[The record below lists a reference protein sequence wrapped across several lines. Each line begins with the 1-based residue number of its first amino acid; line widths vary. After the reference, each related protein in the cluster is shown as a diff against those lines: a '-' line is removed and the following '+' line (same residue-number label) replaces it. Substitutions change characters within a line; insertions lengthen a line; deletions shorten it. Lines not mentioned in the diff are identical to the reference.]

1 MNKVDLIKELRKY
14 RMSASVFG
22 VKKELYAT
30 AYLNY
35 KDSLKAVV
43 YKAASGSGGSH
54 GDSVS
59 GICLAYEKAELGM
72 LNAMWHSVSD
82 MRNAVTLINMS
93 AENELGCTILWMLYV
108 GEMTPMEIRRTLHIS
123 KDSYYRSYNDAL
135 EMILT
140 KVNEEGGEGTCLLKR

>member
-1 MNKVDLIKELRKY
+1 MDLIKELRKS